1 MIRCLCEQGALRPG
15 NRRRDGGG
23 TANAVRM
30 ELLGALVERVPDH
43 CRVVA
48 GARCRASRP
57 RRTGAAHGADR
68 TSTT

>member
-1 MIRCLCEQGALRPG
+1 
-15 NRRRDGGG
+15 
-23 TANAVRM
+23 VRM